1 MKYLAR
7 LLALALVA
15 VSMTACQKEQPTPID
30 NPSGDTPDPVISDPL
45 RGVALVLNEGSWGNN
60 EASISLLLN
69 TTGKMDNNWF
79 SLKNG
84 RGLGDVAQDM
94 VAYGN
99 KIYVTVWGSNSLE
112 VIDRNTSRS
121 RHVSLGDRGPRYMAT
136 HNGKLYITCY
146 NPNSVIRI
154 DTATLQ
160 IEATCQLG
168 DYNPEGIA
176 IANGKIFVA
185 SQKMG
190 LGNNEY
196 QFDDKVYIV
205 DLATFSTSATATVGI
220 NPNKVMV
227 YNSQYVVVNC
237 FGNYVAST
245 YSYIDPKVAFINIQT
260 HDVTLYDYT
269 LTDFDVYNNTVYGF
283 HTSPGNNKYVTLS
296 GDPLNI
302 TYSTEL
308 MESGVAP
315 YKISIHPTKGDRYLT
330 TTGDYTEQGDVLF
343 TSYDKTL
350 TWSSQA
356 GMLPSKV
363 VFL

>member
-7 LLALALVA
+7 LLSLALVA

-45 RGVALVLNEGSWGNN
+45 RGVALVLNEGTWGAN
-60 EASISLLLN
+60 EASISLLLD
-69 TTGKMDNNWF
+69 TTGEMVNNWF

-121 RHVSLGDRGPRYMAT
+121 RRVSLGDRGPRYIAT

-245 YSYIDPKVAFINIQT
+245 YSYVDPKVAFINTQT
-260 HDVTLYDYT
+260 NDVTLYDIN
-269 LTDFDVYNNTVYGF
+269 LTDFDVYDNAVYGF
-283 HTSPGNNKYVTLS
+283 STS
-296 GDPLNI
+296 GDNMYTILRGDPRTI
-302 TYSTEL
+302 TQVFDHIEN
-308 MESGVAP
+308 GVEP
-315 YKISIHPTKGDRYLT
+315 YKINIHPGTGDEYLT
-330 TTGDYTEQGDVLF
+330 TTGGYTAYGDVRF
-343 TSYDKTL
+343 TSFDRTR
-350 TWSSQA
+350 TWSSQV